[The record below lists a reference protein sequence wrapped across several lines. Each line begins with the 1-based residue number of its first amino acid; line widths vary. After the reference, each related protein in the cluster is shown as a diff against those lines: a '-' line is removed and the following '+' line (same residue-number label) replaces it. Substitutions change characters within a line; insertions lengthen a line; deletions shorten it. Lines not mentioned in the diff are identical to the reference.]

1 MLLAFVKDKWPILAV
16 CLIFGGRQYSKHMTG
31 VAVRSV
37 TPAQELV
44 TLKKHAMSEHQL
56 SSLRSHLEAALPS
69 LEGQY
74 LGRGFANTRGFVLKF
89 NTQGAAKLRDPDFM
103 NGTYSFLSPFF
114 ETFRDPA
121 ANAFVL
127 NALVVPAGGSA
138 DEARDPA
145 VGLHVD
151 NTVGIDS
158 ARPRKRP
165 GDPRR
170 WPLTRRSPQRYA
182 SSSRTPSL
190 SSMSRCRT
198 GWRAANSSSGRTPTS
213 PSRRQSL
220 PPRRGASLPRRA
232 CWPSS
237 EATRTTSSTAGGCA
251 KAAARAAAGAG
262 TAAAA
267 AGASARGS
275 LVLEAYQL
283 DESFYSATTEFEVN
297 RNHDHRVY
305 ATEVRP
311 LLLQFN
317 DLTKW
322 CLRALL
328 GMTCWLSVEAWTK
341 RGRKPETAKSETLEQ
356 KQARIL
362 RERGERGGSAPG
374 KAKGA
379 AQPGATRVGSSAK
392 KRR

>member
-165 GDPRR
+165 GE
-170 WPLTRRSPQRYA
+170 PQALA
-182 SSSRTPSL
+182 SDTP
-190 SSMSRCRT
+190 
-198 GWRAANSSSGRTPTS
+198 
-213 PSRRQSL
+213 L
-220 PPRRGASLPRRA
+220 PPKVRLFLAHSVSVLYVTVPDGMEGGQLKLWSYSNKPESAAELAAPEGSVSPEEGMLAVFRGDSYHLVDSWRLR
-232 CWPSS
+232 
-237 EATRTTSSTAGGCA
+237 EGGGEGGGGSGHGGGGGGGE
-251 KAAARAAAGAG
+251 RSRQLG
-262 TAAAA
+262 
-267 AGASARGS
+267 ARG
-275 LVLEAYQL
+275 VPAGRE
-283 DESFYSATTEFEVN
+283 
-297 RNHDHRVY
+297 
-305 ATEVRP
+305 
-311 LLLQFN
+311 LLQCDN
-317 DLTKW
+317 
-322 CLRALL
+322 
-328 GMTCWLSVEAWTK
+328 
-341 RGRKPETAKSETLEQ
+341 
-356 KQARIL
+356 
-362 RERGERGGSAPG
+362 
-374 KAKGA
+374 
-379 AQPGATRVGSSAK
+379 RV
-392 KRR
+392 

>member
-158 ARPRKRP
+158 VRLFLAHSVSVLYVTVPDGMEGGQLKLWSYSNKPESAAELAAPEGSVSPEEGMLAVFR
-165 GDPRR
+165 GDSYH
-170 WPLTRRSPQRYA
+170 LVDS
-182 SSSRTPSL
+182 
-190 SSMSRCRT
+190 
-198 GWRAANSSSGRTPTS
+198 WRLREGGGGGGGEAAC
-213 PSRRQSL
+213 
-220 PPRRGASLPRRA
+220 GA
-232 CWPSS
+232 
-237 EATRTTSSTAGGCA
+237 E
-251 KAAARAAAGAG
+251 GAG
-262 TAAAA
+262 
-267 AGASARGS
+267 
-275 LVLEAYQL
+275 
-283 DESFYSATTEFEVN
+283 
-297 RNHDHRVY
+297 
-305 ATEVRP
+305 
-311 LLLQFN
+311 
-317 DLTKW
+317 
-322 CLRALL
+322 
-328 GMTCWLSVEAWTK
+328 
-341 RGRKPETAKSETLEQ
+341 
-356 KQARIL
+356 
-362 RERGERGGSAPG
+362 
-374 KAKGA
+374 
-379 AQPGATRVGSSAK
+379 
-392 KRR
+392 

>member
-103 NGTYSFLSPFF
+103 NGTYCFLSPFF

-151 NTVGIDS
+151 NTVAIDS
-158 ARPRKRP
+158 ARPRLASAQ
-165 GDPRR
+165 GNPRR
-170 WPLTRRSPQRYA
+170 WSLTRRSP
-182 SSSRTPSL
+182 
-190 SSMSRCRT
+190 
-198 GWRAANSSSGRTPTS
+198 
-213 PSRRQSL
+213 
-220 PPRRGASLPRRA
+220 
-232 CWPSS
+232 
-237 EATRTTSSTAGGCA
+237 
-251 KAAARAAAGAG
+251 
-262 TAAAA
+262 
-267 AGASARGS
+267 
-275 LVLEAYQL
+275 
-283 DESFYSATTEFEVN
+283 
-297 RNHDHRVY
+297 
-305 ATEVRP
+305 
-311 LLLQFN
+311 
-317 DLTKW
+317 
-322 CLRALL
+322 
-328 GMTCWLSVEAWTK
+328 
-341 RGRKPETAKSETLEQ
+341 
-356 KQARIL
+356 
-362 RERGERGGSAPG
+362 
-374 KAKGA
+374 
-379 AQPGATRVGSSAK
+379 
-392 KRR
+392 